1 MKSRKGFTLIELMI
15 VVVIVAVLAAI
26 VVPLLISRVEK
37 ARYSE
42 GKAIASQI
50 ATSVRAWAVESEVS
64 PLPVAPSL
72 TLDLGFKSNELDA
85 KWFRQNG
92 PMAVTGVSLDP
103 VTGTMNYI
111 ITLPVFDANKL
122 TKGPV
127 VLECAANVTTFTSPT
142 GL

>member
-1 MKSRKGFTLIELMI
+1 MKKRKGFTLIELMI

-72 TLDLGFKSNELDA
+72 TLDLGFKTNELDA
-85 KWFRQNG
+85 KWFLQG
-92 PMAVTGVSLDP
+92 AMTVTLVSLNTA
-103 VTGTMNYI
+103 TGTMDYT
-111 ITLPVFDANKL
+111 ITCPPSDATKL
-122 TKGPV
+122 SKGPV
-127 VLECAANVTTFTSPT
+127 ILVCTANNTVFTSPV